1 MMRAPISHTRHP
13 RDSGFREE
21 STDADDRRD
30 QERRQTESEGFI
42 YIPMVGWYCRRDQTR
57 RSDDT
62 IEEEPR

>member
-1 MMRAPISHTRHP
+1 MLAPISHAKHP
-13 RDSGFREE
+13 RDSDLQKE
-21 STDADDRRD
+21 SADDRRD

-42 YIPMVGWYCRRDQTR
+42 YIPMVGWYCRRDQAR